1 MTLPNIGDMP
11 EPPAVSDRDLL
22 LYIAKQ
28 VDKLHDELET
38 FRPLLNMMKGSNGKP
53 DMVALLQA
61 RREVKK
67 AGRHGP

>member
-11 EPPAVSDRDLL
+11 DAPQISDRELL
-22 LYIAKQ
+22 IHLVSRMEQLWEEIER
-28 VDKLHDELET
+28 L
-38 FRPLLNMMKGSNGKP
+38 RPLLNLITASNGKP
-53 DMVALLQA
+53 DMIALMQA